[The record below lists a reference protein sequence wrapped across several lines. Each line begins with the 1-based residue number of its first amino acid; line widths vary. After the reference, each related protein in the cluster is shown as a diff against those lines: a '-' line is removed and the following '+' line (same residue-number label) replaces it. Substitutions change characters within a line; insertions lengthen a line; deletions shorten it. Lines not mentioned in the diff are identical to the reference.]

1 MRFNMYIFTF
11 FFFVYIEFILN
22 KLKQLRYLDI
32 MVRKDVSIILVS
44 YKTKDLT
51 RNCIK
56 SIVEKTKNISY
67 DIFVVDNNSQ
77 DGTCEML
84 KEEFPFVKLIENS
97 QNIGF
102 GAANNLAIKESDAEY
117 VFLLNTDTLLV
128 NNAVKILHD
137 FLENNRQVGVCG
149 ANLYD
154 ENMNHIH
161 SYGVFLTLKRQMLK
175 TFFMFR
181 IFFPNEMKLMFDKGY
196 NQQNELKSV
205 DYITGADMMVR
216 KSVLDE
222 AGLFD
227 ERFFLYFE
235 ENELQYRIRKSGYDI
250 FINPEAQIIHLHGK
264 SPKENER
271 KVYEY
276 RKSQYLFLR
285 LCYGNRK
292 NIFWIKSLM
301 LFNFGMNIFKYPK
314 CIAGLFK
321 YILNDCKRTHGL
333 ISYYRWFDYFGQ
345 LGS

>member
-1 MRFNMYIFTF
+1 
-11 FFFVYIEFILN
+11 
-22 KLKQLRYLDI
+22 

-154 ENMNHIH
+154 ENIE
-161 SYGVFLTLKRQMLK
+161 K
-175 TFFMFR
+175 TC
-181 IFFPNEMKLMFDKGY
+181 
-196 NQQNELKSV
+196 
-205 DYITGADMMVR
+205 TC
-216 KSVLDE
+216 
-222 AGLFD
+222 
-227 ERFFLYFE
+227 LYS
-235 ENELQYRIRKSGYDI
+235 K
-250 FINPEAQIIHLHGK
+250 
-264 SPKENER
+264 
-271 KVYEY
+271 
-276 RKSQYLFLR
+276 
-285 LCYGNRK
+285 
-292 NIFWIKSLM
+292 
-301 LFNFGMNIFKYPK
+301 
-314 CIAGLFK
+314 
-321 YILNDCKRTHGL
+321 
-333 ISYYRWFDYFGQ
+333 
-345 LGS
+345 